1 MSDLMAARTTMALSL
16 GFHIIFACIGMV
28 MPALMTRAHA
38 RWLKTGDDSAWRL
51 TRLWMRGTAIFFA
64 TGAVTGTVLSFEL
77 GLLWPEFM
85 RHAGPIIGMPF
96 SLEGAAF
103 FVEAIALGI
112 YMYGWERLRPR
123 LHWWCGVVVCCAGVA
138 SGVLVV
144 AANGW
149 MNSPTGFEWTANG
162 AINVDPWAAMA
173 NAAWGSQAVHMV
185 VGAFQAVAFAVAG
198 VHAFLLL
205 KGREPALQRLALSL
219 VLPIAIA
226 ASLAQPLVGHW
237 AAQDIAE
244 RQPMKLAA
252 AEAHF
257 HTGPRAPLL
266 IGGWPDEEAQTVC
279 CGIEIPGGLSF
290 LAFNDFDAVVQ
301 GLDQIPRD
309 EWPPVAVV
317 HGAFQTMVGLGSW
330 MAAFSALLAFLWW
343 RRRTLFG
350 DPKRRRLL
358 WLIVLTAPMGFI
370 AIEAG
375 WVVTEVGRQPW
386 IIYKVMKTKDAIS
399 PIPGQV
405 WHLVAFGLLYLAV
418 GVGSLLA
425 WRSQIRNAAQ
435 ITAPSD
441 AIRAWRTG
449 GEA

>member
-1 MSDLMAARTTMALSL
+1 MTDLMAARTTMALSL

-38 RWLKTGDDSAWRL
+38 RWLRTGDDQAWRL

-112 YMYGWERLRPR
+112 YMYGWQRLRPR
-123 LHWWCGVVVCCAGVA
+123 LHWWTGVVVCLAGIT
-138 SGVLVV
+138 SGILVV

-149 MNSPTGFEWTANG
+149 MNSPTGFQWTAAG
-162 AINVDPWAAMA
+162 AIDVDPWKAMA
-173 NAAWGSQAVHMV
+173 NDAWASQAIHMV
-185 VGAFQAVAFAVAG
+185 IGAFQAVCFAVAG

-219 VLPIAIA
+219 VLPIAIV
-226 ASLAQPLVGHW
+226 ASFAQLIAGHH
-237 AAQDIAE
+237 AAQDVAA
-244 RQPMKLAA
+244 RQPAKLAA
-252 AEAHF
+252 MEALF

-266 IGGWPDEEAQTVC
+266 VGGWPDEDTGTVC
-279 CGIEIPGGLSF
+279 CGIEIPGGLSL
-290 LAFNDFDAVVQ
+290 LAFNDLDAVVQ
-301 GLDQIPRD
+301 GLDKVPRD

-317 HGAFQTMVGLGSW
+317 HVAFQVMVGLGTA
-330 MAAFSALLAFLWW
+330 MAGLSALLAFVWW
-343 RRRTLFG
+343 RKRGWLEG
-350 DPKRRRLL
+350 DAPRRLL
-358 WLIVLTAPMGFI
+358 WLIVLAAPMGFV

-386 IIYKVMKTKDAIS
+386 IIYKVMRTKDAIS

-405 WHLVAFGLLYLAV
+405 WHLVTFGLLYL
-418 GVGSLLA
+418 GVGLGSLWA
-425 WRSQIRNAAQ
+425 WRSQLRNAAQ
-435 ITAPSD
+435 IAAPSD
-441 AIRAWRTG
+441 AVRRWREG
-449 GEA
+449 GSA